1 VTGPPATGARRDW
14 SELPPR
20 VLAAFEDWL
29 GASVVSAESQ
39 PGGFSP
45 GIAART
51 TTADGRR
58 VFVKAIGPEPNPTSP
73 DFHRNELRIVSSMP
87 EGVAVPRLLWSLDE
101 GEGGWVVLAFEDV
114 EGRQPALPWRD
125 DELERVIQGLAELA
139 AALTPSPVPA
149 ERAGAMFAAKINSWH
164 LLVDDPPNGLDDW
177 SARNL
182 SRLVALEARVSDA
195 VEGETLV
202 HIDLRADNLLL
213 TDDRVYLVDWPH
225 AHVGAAWIDAIT
237 FAPSLAMQGGPEPE
251 ELLARW
257 PSANGANPDA
267 VTAAVASVAGF
278 FTQRALLP
286 PPPGLPTLREF
297 QAAQGDVA
305 RAWLARRTGWR

>member
-1 VTGPPATGARRDW
+1 VTGPPATGARRAW
-14 SELPPR
+14 SELPAR
-20 VLAAFEDWL
+20 VLAALEDWL
-29 GASVVSAESQ
+29 GDAVVSADSQ

-45 GIAART
+45 GIAVRA

-73 DFHRNELRIVSSMP
+73 AFHRNELRIVSSMP
-87 EGVAVPRLLWSLDE
+87 DGVAVPRLLWSLDE
-101 GEGGWVVLAFEDV
+101 GEGGWVVLVFEDV
-114 EGRQPALPWRD
+114 DGRQPALPWRD
-125 DELERVIQGLAELA
+125 DELERVIRGLDELA
-139 AALTPSPVPA
+139 AALTPSPAPA
-149 ERAGAMFAAKINSWH
+149 EPAGAMLAASINSWH
-164 LLVDDPPNGLDDW
+164 LLRDDAPEGLDEW

-182 SRLVALEARVSDA
+182 DRLVDLEAQVSEA

-202 HIDLRADNLLL
+202 HLDLRADNLLL

-225 AHVGAAWIDAIT
+225 AHVGAAWVDAIT

-257 PSANGANPDA
+257 PSAAGADPAA

-297 QAAQGDVA
+297 QAAQGEVA
-305 RAWLARRTGWR
+305 RAWLARRTGWA